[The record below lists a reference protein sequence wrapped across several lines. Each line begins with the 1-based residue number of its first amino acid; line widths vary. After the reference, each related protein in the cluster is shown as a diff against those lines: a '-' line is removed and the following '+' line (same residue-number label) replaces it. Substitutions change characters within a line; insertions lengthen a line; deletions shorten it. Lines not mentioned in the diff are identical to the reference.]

1 MFNPEEVCILWWVVG
16 PVKKAMHWKCQ
27 EHSLSFNVDLQS
39 QLDLKLIEL
48 VDLISFNQD
57 GTDLNDKGYLK
68 EALSVS

>member
-1 MFNPEEVCILWWVVG
+1 M
-16 PVKKAMHWKCQ
+16 
-27 EHSLSFNVDLQS
+27 SFNIDLQR

>member
-1 MFNPEEVCILWWVVG
+1 
-16 PVKKAMHWKCQ
+16 MHSKCQ
-27 EHSLSFNVDLQS
+27 EHSLSFNIDLQS

-68 EALSVS
+68 EALFVS

>member
-16 PVKKAMHWKCQ
+16 SVKKAMHSKCQ
-27 EHSLSFNVDLQS
+27 EHSLSFNIDLQS

-57 GTDLNDKGYLK
+57 GTNLNDKGYLK